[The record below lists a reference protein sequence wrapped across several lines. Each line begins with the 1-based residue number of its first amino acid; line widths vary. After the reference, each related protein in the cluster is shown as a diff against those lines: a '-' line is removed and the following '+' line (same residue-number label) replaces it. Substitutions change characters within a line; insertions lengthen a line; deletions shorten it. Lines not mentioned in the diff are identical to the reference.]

1 MFFQRENISTE
12 KLQTVEV
19 KVEDRNFDKL
29 GQYMKADTYIQ
40 LAADPLIGI
49 IEDVQIKE
57 NKIYLLDKMNRVI
70 CYDMQGRVLFK
81 IDAVG
86 NGPGEYANINSFAV
100 NEKDRELVIYDNHR
114 LALLF
119 YNSDNGKYLRTKK
132 FSQPTPCAIA
142 SADGVYYYD
151 NPYHN
156 NYPNNPALHYSL
168 LISAN
173 GEDIMQRYF
182 PHQSAEADYHFR
194 TTPQPFSYND
204 SVLYYCKSFDNIVY
218 ELQPNGLKALY
229 EIKAP
234 NPLPLS
240 KIEEKVDEMEI
251 VKSSYSLGIENI
263 YQCENL
269 LYFQFSKGGYLQI
282 ALYDLSRKEQIYCGK
297 RLADKSGKGVPIHR
311 LINGVY
317 KNRFWGYLT
326 PETIEWTLKNESK
339 EYPEIFR
346 HYDPETSNPVIV
358 FYEVVK

>member
-1 MFFQRENISTE
+1 MFFQKENISTE

-19 KVEDRNFDKL
+19 KVEDRNFEKL
-29 GQYMKADTYIQ
+29 GQYMKAGTYIQ

-156 NYPNNPALHYSL
+156 N
-168 LISAN
+168 
-173 GEDIMQRYF
+173 
-182 PHQSAEADYHFR
+182 
-194 TTPQPFSYND
+194 
-204 SVLYYCKSFDNIVY
+204 
-218 ELQPNGLKALY
+218 
-229 EIKAP
+229 
-234 NPLPLS
+234 
-240 KIEEKVDEMEI
+240 
-251 VKSSYSLGIENI
+251 
-263 YQCENL
+263 
-269 LYFQFSKGGYLQI
+269 
-282 ALYDLSRKEQIYCGK
+282 
-297 RLADKSGKGVPIHR
+297 
-311 LINGVY
+311 
-317 KNRFWGYLT
+317 
-326 PETIEWTLKNESK
+326 
-339 EYPEIFR
+339 
-346 HYDPETSNPVIV
+346 
-358 FYEVVK
+358 